1 MAMVRRMHS
10 DGLISPEEYAKV
22 ERIFFKKYKP
32 LIGTV
37 YAGMAL
43 TPCPSW
49 GIYGEGDTNEDYTH
63 RADCGDTCAQK
74 ESGGVCPCFN
84 GV

>member
-1 MAMVRRMHS
+1 MTKEAFHNEKMYQVTMAMVRRMHS

-22 ERIFFKKYKP
+22 ERIFLKKYKP

-43 TPCPSW
+43 TPCPS
-49 GIYGEGDTNEDYTH
+49 
-63 RADCGDTCAQK
+63 
-74 ESGGVCPCFN
+74 
-84 GV
+84 